1 MRNIKIY
8 ESLVKSIL
16 SRSKIPGIDYS
27 LNPYIGCS
35 FACKYC
41 YASFVKRFYKHPEN
55 FGEFVE
61 VKMNAPEILEKEFP
75 RKKPGKIVMS
85 LICDPYQPVEKKY
98 KITRK
103 CLEVFLKLENISS
116 RFQLSILTK
125 SPLVVRDIDIL
136 KELKNVKVGFSIS
149 TDSERLRKIFEP
161 FSPTIESR
169 IRALRF
175 LKENGIRTY
184 VFVAP
189 VLPMNVENLM
199 KKLNGS
205 TDEINVDCMNY
216 IWKTRNLYKKYK
228 MEFAMKREYCE
239 KIRKQIEFFFHQR
252 PN

>member
-1 MRNIKIY
+1 M
-8 ESLVKSIL
+8 
-16 SRSKIPGIDYS
+16 
-27 LNPYIGCS
+27 
-35 FACKYC
+35 
-41 YASFVKRFYKHPEN
+41 
-55 FGEFVE
+55 
-61 VKMNAPEILEKEFP
+61 
-75 RKKPGKIVMS
+75 
-85 LICDPYQPVEKKY
+85 
-98 KITRK
+98 
-103 CLEVFLKLENISS
+103 
-116 RFQLSILTK
+116 
-125 SPLVVRDIDIL
+125 
-136 KELKNVKVGFSIS
+136 GFSIS